1 MLKRV
6 DLKQLQLILTRR
18 CVVLCGRHQVNLF
31 LPWHRALD
39 EAVGFGHIFRCM
51 VKAKKVCEG
60 GDGGGL
66 VYVGGVGW
74 CV

>member
-6 DLKQLQLILTRR
+6 DLKQLQLILTRT

-31 LPWHRALD
+31 LSWHRALD

-51 VKAKKVCEG
+51 VKAKKVCE
-60 GDGGGL
+60 
-66 VYVGGVGW
+66 VG
-74 CV
+74 